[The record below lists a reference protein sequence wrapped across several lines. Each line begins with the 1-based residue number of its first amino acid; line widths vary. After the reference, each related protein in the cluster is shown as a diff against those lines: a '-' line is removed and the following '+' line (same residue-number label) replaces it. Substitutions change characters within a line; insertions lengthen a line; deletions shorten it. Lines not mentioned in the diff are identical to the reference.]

1 MNKKIAT
8 AIIVVMLAVL
18 AALVVANTL
27 SEKSLGSVKAT
38 FTETR

>member
-18 AALVVANTL
+18 AALVVATTV
-27 SEKSLGSVKAT
+27 SERSLGSVKAT
-38 FTETR
+38 FAETR

>member
-1 MNKKIAT
+1 MNKKIAM

-18 AALVVANTL
+18 AALVVASTI